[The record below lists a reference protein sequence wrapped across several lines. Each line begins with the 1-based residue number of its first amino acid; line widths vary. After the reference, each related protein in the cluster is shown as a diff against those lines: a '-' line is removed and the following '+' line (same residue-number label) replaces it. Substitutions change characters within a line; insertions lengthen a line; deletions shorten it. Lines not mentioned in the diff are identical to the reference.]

1 MLALPV
7 LGEEPTAPV
16 DTRNEDC
23 KTKLRRSAGLQ
34 SFTFATV
41 PFPRPARDD
50 LRSARCHEVLG
61 RGRLRPR
68 RQGAGWKQNLGAT
81 RVENQVSP

>member
-7 LGEEPTAPV
+7 LGKELTALV

-23 KTKLRRSAGLQ
+23 KIKRRRNASLQ

-41 PFPRPARDD
+41 PFPRPAWDD
-50 LRSARCHEVLG
+50 LRSAQCHEAFGG
-61 RGRLRPR
+61 RRLRPCR
-68 RQGAGWKQNLGAT
+68 ECAAGTKSLDH
-81 RVENQVSP
+81 